1 MPQLNQQSMDWC
13 STNNVTKI
21 YNGKRNFNSTNHCR
35 TILFKLRSI
44 NKGGMMGQ
52 NALKG
57 NMVSFA
63 QDHEHAVE
71 LLNELPLSL

>member
-1 MPQLNQQSMDWC
+1 
-13 STNNVTKI
+13 
-21 YNGKRNFNSTNHCR
+21 
-35 TILFKLRSI
+35 
-44 NKGGMMGQ
+44 MGQ